1 MIDVAVV
8 AAVVC
13 TAFVAAA
20 EGDCFPALAG
30 ILPLPTGAQT
40 LWR

>member
-1 MIDVAVV
+1 MIDVDV
-8 AAVVC
+8 AVVC

-20 EGDCFPALAG
+20 EGDCFPALTG

-40 LWR
+40 L